1 MFTTCL
7 ASQTTNMAKQ
17 RNTPLQTKYQQ
28 LPKSVVFE
36 KDILPE
42 LVKAGIGARTFHRD
56 RNSNPNNIPHG
67 RLAVYAA
74 LFGCDVAELIDGF
87 SKIKTPKAILGGSL
101 AKKAGLRTSTD

>member
-1 MFTTCL
+1 
-7 ASQTTNMAKQ
+7 MAKQ

-28 LPKSVVFE
+28 LPKSVVLK
-36 KDILPE
+36 KDILPDLE
-42 LVKAGIGARTFHRD
+42 KVGISARTFDRD

-74 LFGCDVAELIDGF
+74 LFNCDVSELIDGF
-87 SKIKTPKAILGGSL
+87 SKIKTPKPILGGSL